1 LGCNTDRGALR
12 LLRAGP
18 GRSASSPRGGPG
30 RCNAIGTPPRPRRA
44 GRLRCAIERDTL
56 QGYEEFLAAY
66 PADPLANRVRGLL
79 AARREAITWRRTCR
93 VDTPDAYWSYLNRY
107 PRGPHV
113 NDARWRLETFAAAMV
128 PPPSFTPIVYDV
140 PPPPPAEI
148 IYVDRPVL
156 VFSDPVFGFVPP
168 PPIVFLAP
176 VPAYLVFPPPP
187 PPIGLFV
194 LPVPVFVPVPLWA
207 SGLCSGT
214 SRKRDLQ

>member
-1 LGCNTDRGALR
+1 
-12 LLRAGP
+12 
-18 GRSASSPRGGPG
+18 
-30 RCNAIGTPPRPRRA
+30 
-44 GRLRCAIERDTL
+44 
-56 QGYEEFLAAY
+56 
-66 PADPLANRVRGLL
+66 
-79 AARREAITWRRTCR
+79 
-93 VDTPDAYWSYLNRY
+93 
-107 PRGPHV
+107 
-113 NDARWRLETFAAAMV
+113 MV

-140 PPPPPAEI
+140 PPPPAEI

-207 SGLCSGT
+207 NPPAYVAAPPGNVIFNNIHNTTIINNGTNVINPGEPRAGGVGAAGVAAGVAAGAAAGAIAAKLLCPHPWPIRRPYPEAREVQGRLPARRVPCRQRACRLAT
-214 SRKRDLQ
+214 NCLARMACRYRGRA